1 MQFDPLKRR
10 EFIALL
16 GGAAAAWTRF
26 THAAQMDR
34 VSSLRSG
41 ISIAVD
47 WRRSSVPQAPRDWP
61 NIRTRVNA
69 VIGYTAP
76 FRIKA
81 GPTLHDLALSL
92 HPSMAAV

>member
-1 MQFDPLKRR
+1 MQPKW
-10 EFIALL
+10 IALGL
-16 GGAAAAWTRF
+16 FAAGLAF
-26 THAAQMDR
+26 
-34 VSSLRSG
+34 
-41 ISIAVD
+41 